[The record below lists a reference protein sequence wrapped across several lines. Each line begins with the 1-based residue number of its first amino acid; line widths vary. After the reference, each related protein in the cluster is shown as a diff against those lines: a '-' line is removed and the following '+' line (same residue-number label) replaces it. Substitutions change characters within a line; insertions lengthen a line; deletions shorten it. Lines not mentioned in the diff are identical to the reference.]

1 MRAARE
7 RGIECEFDHECLGVE
22 QRGETSRV
30 RFLQPD
36 GTLVEA
42 EAELVVGA
50 DGANSAV
57 RASLQRSAFGFEIVQ
72 DFEGSTQ
79 FRIATLPVDDDAKL
93 LPSGQP
99 AIEGVTSSG
108 ELCAVGEALYT
119 SFAAGTGVIL
129 SPNVDRSVS
138 VVATEELFAD
148 VPASDDGTAVLAAL
162 EAKAPNV
169 AAYVGGVPGA
179 CAALAAARPLAGKT
193 VRVSRFADGNVVLVG
208 DAAHCMLNNLGQGAN
223 CAFEDVQLLW
233 AALAPV
239 EGSAAA
245 VAPALRRFS
254 ERRKRDADAAAELSK
269 RAFTISPLLPRA
281 ANLLVYLLLYR
292 AFQKLY
298 ALTRLAAHAVA
309 NGRQRRRHALLRR
322 DLARQGRPGRGR
334 PDCARGGAD
343 GAACRGR
350 QGHRRGGRSFEALG
364 VVPLFCT
371 V

>member
-1 MRAARE
+1 M
-7 RGIECEFDHECLGVE
+7 
-22 QRGETSRV
+22 
-30 RFLQPD
+30 
-36 GTLVEA
+36 
-42 EAELVVGA
+42 
-50 DGANSAV
+50 
-57 RASLQRSAFGFEIVQ
+57 
-72 DFEGSTQ
+72 
-79 FRIATLPVDDDAKL
+79 
-93 LPSGQP
+93 
-99 AIEGVTSSG
+99 
-108 ELCAVGEALYT
+108 GEALYT

-138 VVATEELFAD
+138 AVATEELFAD

-298 ALTRLAAHAVA
+298 ALTRLAWLMPWQTAVNVDVTRSYGA
-309 NGRQRRRHALLRR
+309 ISRAKAAQDAVGLTALGAALTALLVAAVR
-322 DLARQGRPGRGR
+322 AIV
-334 PDCARGGAD
+334 GAV
-343 GAACRGR
+343 GLLRLWG
-350 QGHRRGGRSFEALG
+350 
-364 VVPLFCT
+364 
-371 V
+371 